1 MQDEVNERTVA
12 LSISGGRMSAEAMA
26 GAMRAYL
33 DHRSR
38 SKTARQ
44 PSEPQGLTTM
54 RKLSRSGAQLEAATL
69 EQGHVAGFAHI
80 AARYQV
86 GYSLMRDRTSDDGR
100 WIIFF
105 KAKDAAG
112 IEAAF
117 KDYSAKVLE
126 GRNRETVAQRLERC
140 TRESKERQRK
150 AMAERQQPQQTRK
163 APDAPSHARQRRS
176 EREGG
181 R

>member
-12 LSISGGRMSAEAMA
+12 LSVSGGRMTAQAMA

-38 SKTARQ
+38 PKAARE
-44 PSEPQGLTTM
+44 PSDPQGPTTM
-54 RKLSRSGAQLEAATL
+54 RRLVKEGAQLESAAL
-69 EQGHVAGFAHI
+69 EQGGALGFARV
-80 AARYQV
+80 AARYRV
-86 GYSLMRDRTSDDGR
+86 GYTLMRDRSSEDGR
-100 WIIFF
+100 WIVFF

-117 KDYSAKVLE
+117 RDYSAKVLE
-126 GRNRETVAQRLERC
+126 GGGRETVAQRLDRC
-140 TRESKERQRK
+140 TRESRERRQRAAAERQRPAQDRK
-150 AMAERQQPQQTRK
+150 SPEAPARAKRVRQ
-163 APDAPSHARQRRS
+163 